1 MANLDDIID
10 RYAERVTKPHIE
22 GAVVK
27 SAIFT
32 QKYLFDDGKNKY
44 LVVYDPL
51 EQIAHH
57 FFTNGEVQNPIS
69 TEVTHEQR
77 NYYVD
82 QKVWVP
88 QWQ

>member
-10 RYAERVTKPHIE
+10 RYAVRDRKPGIE
-22 GAVVK
+22 GAAK
-27 SAIFT
+27 PTIFT
-32 QKYLFDDGKNKY
+32 ERYSFDDGKNKY
-44 LVVYDPL
+44 LVVYDVL

-77 NYYVD
+77 DYYVD
-82 QKVWVP
+82 KKVWVRV
-88 QWQ
+88 WE